1 MMQIDSKVDSETALR
16 KSLQADFESR
26 MKCVDWQ
33 CYSEELGAACE
44 ELQEWRDKIE
54 ADRTFF
60 KSSLSKEIEGSLSD
74 RIDDVRRLVAEESK
88 VKDEIVKRLETQCQ
102 EVSHNLNVEMASR
115 SSYSKSINEILEVQG
130 DERNR
135 LVACF
140 NTERAEVQALNDKIV
155 TFAREVQ
162 DIKNSVA
169 AGNVSLVSIPKTEA
183 NLQQSEEPQDR
194 SNASQEAL
202 AQEVNKLKD
211 QVKQTPPLLLELT
224 MQLHQLQQGLSGE
237 KDERNIALEN
247 LSRKLDLVG
256 TVYNLDSAQGKAENG
271 GQGSQRHDEQLRL
284 IFDKLDSLAN
294 DQLSVLREQVANCSK
309 QLSMEQAERKSDS
322 EMVWSSMQ
330 NLHGHLVQF
339 ISQPPPTAMTIMP
352 ESQRS
357 LGGNRMP
364 RSRSPSPRFPG
375 QMPEHLLASRPRVP
389 VRLPDA
395 LKEDTSP
402 QLTSPRQEKQRSS
415 PADPNE
421 EQESASY
428 QASTAPGKE
437 IPVQLPWTSQ
447 DAAQNI
453 SLARQLLQQHP
464 N

>member
-1 MMQIDSKVDSETALR
+1 MGGKAENGGQGSQRHDEQLRLIFDKLDSLANDQLSVLREQVANCSKQLSMEQAERKSDSEMVWSSMQNLHGHLVQFISQPPPTAMTIMPESQR
-16 KSLQADFESR
+16 SLGGSR
-26 MKCVDWQ
+26 MPRSRSPSPRFPGQMPEHLLASRPRVP
-33 CYSEELGAACE
+33 
-44 ELQEWRDKIE
+44 
-54 ADRTFF
+54 
-60 KSSLSKEIEGSLSD
+60 
-74 RIDDVRRLVAEESK
+74 VRLPDALK
-88 VKDEIVKRLETQCQ
+88 QDP
-102 EVSHNLNVEMASR
+102 SR
-115 SSYSKSINEILEVQG
+115 SSYSKSINEILEAQG

-140 NTERAEVQALNDKIV
+140 NTDRAEVKALSDKIV
-155 TFAREVQ
+155 SFAKEVQ

-294 DQLSVLREQVANCSK
+294 DQLSVL
-309 QLSMEQAERKSDS
+309 
-322 EMVWSSMQ
+322 
-330 NLHGHLVQF
+330 
-339 ISQPPPTAMTIMP
+339 
-352 ESQRS
+352 
-357 LGGNRMP
+357 
-364 RSRSPSPRFPG
+364 
-375 QMPEHLLASRPRVP
+375 
-389 VRLPDA
+389 
-395 LKEDTSP
+395 
-402 QLTSPRQEKQRSS
+402 
-415 PADPNE
+415 
-421 EQESASY
+421 
-428 QASTAPGKE
+428 
-437 IPVQLPWTSQ
+437 
-447 DAAQNI
+447 
-453 SLARQLLQQHP
+453 
-464 N
+464 